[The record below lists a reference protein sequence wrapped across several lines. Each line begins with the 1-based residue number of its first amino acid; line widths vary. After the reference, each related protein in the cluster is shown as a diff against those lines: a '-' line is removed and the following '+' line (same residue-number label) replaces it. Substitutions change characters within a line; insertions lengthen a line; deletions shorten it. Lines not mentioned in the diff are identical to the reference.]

1 MARSVRIDPRV
12 EPFLRHARVARM
24 ATTGTDGLP
33 HVVPVCPVLDR
44 GRVYVATEGS
54 SRKVRNLE
62 AYPRVAIVFDDY
74 VEDWNA
80 LRQVMLRGRARLIR
94 RGLRWNELRELFDA
108 KFQQY
113 PEMAPIGHGDVI
125 VEIAPEEV
133 LASGF

>member
-1 MARSVRIDPRV
+1 MARPVRIDPRV

-24 ATTGTDGLP
+24 ATTGADGVP

-44 GRVYVATEGS
+44 GRIYVATGGG

-62 AYPRVAIVFDDY
+62 ADPRVAIVFDDY

-94 RGLRWNELRELFDA
+94 RGLRWNELRELFNA
-108 KFQQY
+108 KFPQY
-113 PEMAPIGHGDVI
+113 PEMAPIGHGDVF
-125 VEIAPEEV
+125 VEIVPEEV
-133 LASGF
+133 FTSGF

>member
-24 ATTGTDGLP
+24 ATTGTDGAP

-44 GRVYVATEGS
+44 GRVYVATEGG

-62 AYPRVAIVFDDY
+62 ADPRVAIVFDDY

-80 LRQVMLRGRARLIR
+80 LRQVMVRGRARLIR
-94 RGLRWNELRELFDA
+94 RGLRWNELRELFHA

-113 PEMAPIGHGDVI
+113 PEVAPIGHGDVI

-133 LASGF
+133 IASGF